1 MLFKSES
8 FYLLHFF
15 TFYRIL
21 IMVKFSYAH
30 DAFFGS
36 LVGESVSEPAPAK
49 TSGHDFVAEWLV
61 ASITDDAI
69 TSIHPE
75 SKPKRVIN
83 DIWHS

>member
-1 MLFKSES
+1 MLFKSKS

-15 TFYRIL
+15 HILQDL
-21 IMVKFSYAH
+21 IMDKFSYAH

-36 LVGESVSEPAPAK
+36 LVGEDVSEPAPAK
-49 TSGHDFVAEWLV
+49 TSCHDFVAEWLV

-69 TSIHPE
+69 TSIHPA